1 MENAHWTGC
10 TISAPRCGEAV
21 TVSASRFRQAAGE
34 PEVRLRRLLSG
45 SAVSF
50 FVRLFLAVRLS
61 ARVVEAAMAVSM
73 HRSWLVGVAA
83 ACVVADLYL
92 VRFVRR
98 PFLRWLPLRL
108 PLDSLD
114 VVLWGLAL
122 HGSADLTSVVM
133 SPLAAAAGGRV
144 GAGGVLRPA
153 GGGGAG

>member
-1 MENAHWTGC
+1 
-10 TISAPRCGEAV
+10 V
-21 TVSASRFRQAAGE
+21 LASRFRRPAGE
-34 PEVRLRRLLSG
+34 SEVRLRRLLSG

-50 FVRLFLAVRLS
+50 FVELFLTVRLS

-83 ACVVADLYL
+83 ACAVADLYL

-108 PLDSLD
+108 PLDTLD

-133 SPLAAAAGGRV
+133 SPLAAEAGLWLGSGATASPAGGRA
-144 GAGGVLRPA
+144 AGRRWSWE
-153 GGGGAG
+153 